1 MIHFDQIVLLDST
14 EIDAELRL
22 AIENANDAEQ
32 KYDTLFWVSIFING
46 HSIRFEDETLCIF
59 KALGQWRANRTQP
72 CS

>member
-32 KYDTLFWVSIFING
+32 KYATLF
-46 HSIRFEDETLCIF
+46 
-59 KALGQWRANRTQP
+59 
-72 CS
+72 